1 MPFIDFAA
9 LKERVTMERAISLL
23 NIKVT
28 KREGQQW
35 RAPCPACRTGGDRVL
50 SMNVKENVFRCF
62 ADGKA
67 AGDQIA
73 LVAHIRGTSQHE
85 AAEYLNERFSSA
97 SDSPR
102 HAGDRRDVTENGTPS
117 DEAFEGF
124 CLEVEAR
131 FNELEKRV
139 TALEENKI
147 IKLRRT

>member
-1 MPFIDFAA
+1 
-9 LKERVTMERAISLL
+9 MERAISLL

-35 RAPCPACRTGGDRVL
+35 RAPCPACRNGGDRVL

-73 LVAHIRGTSQHE
+73 LVAHISGSSQRE
-85 AAEYLNERFSSA
+85 AAEFLQTHFP
-97 SDSPR
+97 DDTTPR
-102 HAGDRRDVTENGTPS
+102 HVREREQADEEAAPPTLQERVEDLERRI
-117 DEAFEGF
+117 
-124 CLEVEAR
+124 
-131 FNELEKRV
+131 

-147 IKLRRT
+147 IHLKRRT